1 MARSAGV
8 VGGATLASRVTGLVR
23 DMIIARAFT
32 ESATDAFWIAFMI
45 PNLFRRLVAEGSL
58 TVSFVPI
65 LSDWL
70 RRDPADARRVFR
82 AVWSLAAL
90 VGLAITLG
98 GIVFADPL
106 IRVFAPGFALTPGKH
121 ELAVSLL
128 RWCFPYIL
136 LLTLV
141 AVAMG
146 ALNAVGH
153 FFAPA
158 VAPVLLN
165 VCMIAGAIAGAAWF
179 DPPISALGGAVVIA
193 GLLQLALQIPFLR
206 RQGYSPTPLLAPGH
220 PAVRRLGVVMLPA
233 VLGASV
239 FQINVLV
246 SRFLSSFLGD
256 GAVSYL
262 NYADRL
268 LELPLG
274 VFVFALGT
282 ASLPALSRLARDEDR
297 APLRRTFEDTLLL
310 TGALTLPSTVG
321 LVLLREPIFS
331 VLFGFRG
338 EAAAGCGLAL
348 LGYAVGLVPIAVARI
363 YTGLCLAHENT
374 RTPARAAVV
383 SVACN
388 VLFSLALIGPLP
400 EGSLPFGLT
409 PAQHALAFFDLGFAG
424 LALAASLASL
434 ANATFVALATHR
446 RYGRVLGAGTLGRAG
461 RLVAA
466 STALAG
472 ALSLCDALAPIGERG
487 IVLGGALLVLH
498 VGVGAAVYALVLRA
512 LGSPELDALLA
523 LLRKR

>member
-1 MARSAGV
+1 
-8 VGGATLASRVTGLVR
+8 
-23 DMIIARAFT
+23 MIIARAFA

-70 RRDPADARRVFR
+70 RRDPDDARRVFR
-82 AVWSLAAL
+82 AVWTLAAL
-90 VGLAITLG
+90 AGLAITLG
-98 GIVFADPL
+98 GILFADPL
-106 IRVFAPGFALTPGKH
+106 IRVFAPGFALVPGKH

-146 ALNAVGH
+146 ALNAIGH

-158 VAPVLLN
+158 FAPVLLN
-165 VCMIAGAIAGAAWF
+165 ACMIAGAVAGVLWF
-179 DPPISALGGAVVIA
+179 DPPIAALGGAVVLA

-206 RQGYSPTPLLAPGH
+206 RHGYSPALLVLPAH

-233 VLGASV
+233 VVGASV

-282 ASLPALSRLARDEDR
+282 ASLPALARLSREEDR
-297 APLRRTFEDTLLL
+297 APLRRAFEDTLLL
-310 TGALTLPSTVG
+310 TAALTLPSTVG
-321 LVLLREPIFS
+321 LALLREPIFT

-338 EAAAGCGLAL
+338 EAASGCGLAL

-363 YTGLCLAHENT
+363 YTGLCLAHEDT

-383 SVACN
+383 AVACN

-400 EGSLPFGLT
+400 EGALPFGVEG
-409 PAQHALAFFDLGFAG
+409 AQRALAPFDFGYAG

-434 ANATFVALATHR
+434 ANASFVAVAAHS
-446 RYGRVLGAGTLGRAG
+446 RYGRVLGPGTPGRAG
-461 RLVAA
+461 RLLVASA
-466 STALAG
+466 ALAG
-472 ALSLCDALAPIGERG
+472 ALALCDALVPIGERG
-487 IVLGGALLVLH
+487 IVAGGALLALH
-498 VGVGAAVYALVLRA
+498 IAAGAAVYLAVLRA
-512 LGSPELDALLA
+512 LRSPELDALLA
-523 LLRKR
+523 LARRA